1 MKKIYE
7 STRNRNQKADATKA
21 ILQGLSDDGGLF
33 VVRDIEQCS
42 YDITELKDKDYS
54 TIAEEILSLFFD
66 DFSKEEIKDCVQQAY
81 LGKFE
86 NDEIT
91 PVIPLHDAY
100 VLELF
105 RGPTSAFKDVGLQML
120 SQLTSS
126 ALYKTKADYDVL
138 ILTATSGDTG
148 KAALEGFKDVE
159 HTKIIVFY
167 PNDGVSKVQETQ
179 MKTQTG
185 KNLKVCAINGNFDD
199 AQTAIKQLFVDQ
211 EFKATLAKQNIKL
224 SSANSINIGRLVPQI
239 VYYVYAYA
247 CLLKQGAI
255 EVGEEVNFIVPTG
268 NFGDILAG
276 YFAKQIGLPIH
287 KLVCAS
293 NDNHVLYDFIQ
304 TGIYDRRRDFLKTIS
319 PSMDILISSNLERL
333 LYYASGCDNAY
344 VKQLMD
350 DLSNK
355 GYYQVT
361 DDVLK
366 TIQKD
371 FACGYATNTETENT
385 IKAVYELDHYV
396 LDPHTAVAYKVLLD
410 DKDQEHKNIVLSTAS
425 PYKFT
430 DSVYSA
436 LYGKVEDD
444 EFRLMKKLHQ
454 KTNVTIPKNLENIDR
469 LEIVH
474 EDTIE
479 KEDMKKYVLDK
490 VKEI

>member
-344 VKQLMD
+344 VKQLME

-371 FACGYATNTETENT
+371 FACGYATNAETENT

-444 EFRLMKKLHQ
+444 EFSLMKKLHQ